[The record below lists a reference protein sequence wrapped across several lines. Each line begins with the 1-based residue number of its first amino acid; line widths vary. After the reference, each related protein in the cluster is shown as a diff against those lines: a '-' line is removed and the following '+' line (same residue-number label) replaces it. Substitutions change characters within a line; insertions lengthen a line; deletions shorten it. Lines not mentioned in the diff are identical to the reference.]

1 MNMTANIVVSRSVR
15 MGAAVAM
22 LAGSL
27 AGCGAPPPGVSH
39 FPLDAGH
46 RWAYDVK
53 TEWEQEGVEHE
64 TRVLSTL
71 GRETIDSGEAWRRH
85 SDGGADYWHR
95 IDDTGIYRVASKSEL
110 DAEPKP
116 DTARRYVLKAPL
128 AVGSNWQA
136 PTTTYLLRRRNE
148 FPREIRHTH
157 PNVPMNYT
165 IEAVGQAVDTRAGRF
180 DDCLRVRGQATVRLF
195 ADPVA
200 GWRDMPITTTEWYCK
215 GVGLVRVTREEP
227 ASSTFL
233 SGGTQTMELT
243 EWQ

>member
-1 MNMTANIVVSRSVR
+1 MSMPGRFSLIRVVGLGAL
-15 MGAAVAM
+15 GAA
-22 LAGSL
+22 LICSL
-27 AGCGAPPPGVSH
+27 AGCDTPPPSLSY

-46 RWAYDVK
+46 RWTYDLK
-53 TEWEQEGVEHE
+53 TEWEQEGAEHE

-71 GRETIDSGEAWRRH
+71 GRDTIESGDAWRRH

-110 DAEPKP
+110 DAEPRP
-116 DTARRYVLKAPL
+116 DAVRRYVLKTPL
-128 AVGSNWQA
+128 TVGSSWQA

-157 PNVPMNYT
+157 PTVPMIYT
-165 IEAVGQAVDTRAGRF
+165 IDAVGQAVDTRAGRF

-215 GVGLVRVTREEP
+215 GVGLVRVTRDEP